1 MQFFHNDSICPSN
14 VLQYDMKRVTI
25 MTTAAQMQQLD
36 EGIARDLFYHDKCDK
51 YDYLLAVGCG
61 AVAGLVDIFMVGSPA
76 SSCTQAWTDTQVD
89 HAVMAFARKMEWTPR
104 AGNETNVASAIG
116 FLEKKFPVNYDQAN
130 GAAVGNLFAMGT
142 KNHHLKSLAHS
153 PDIVGL
159 FFSILNQFTSTS
171 TFLNDGQLITI
182 ATNQFELHGHD
193 FVSKLFCGVA
203 NWFGHIMSDVAGS
216 SGASG
221 RGSGVAIPFFEMF
234 QLCDFGQ
241 FQAGQYRNTLAT
253 IATKVFQEGYDLRFG
268 LTMSIPVVLCDLSI
282 KLIWALK
289 HYFYHKRPL
298 TECIPTKRHDDL
310 RLMLL
315 LGSGTLCAMDG
326 IDAAA
331 RSGGNAVLFFLHFN
345 IIAWCRFAFLII
357 REVCIQLKM
366 KNPIQQQLESYK
378 RVHAALTGYLKELQA
393 IDIDRFERETA
404 QYNHLIAEL
413 RASQSETDLTQLLES
428 EYECLGITR
437 PWQGDF
443 DEFMG
448 DRNNKLVFS

>member
-1 MQFFHNDSICPSN
+1 
-14 VLQYDMKRVTI
+14 MK
-25 MTTAAQMQQLD
+25 TAAQIQQL
-36 EGIARDLFYHDKCDK
+36 ENRTACDLFYHDKCDT
-51 YDYLLAVGCG
+51 YDYLLAIGCG
-61 AVAGLVDIFMVGSPA
+61 AVAGLVDIFMVSSPA

-89 HAVMAFARKMEWTPR
+89 HAVMAFAKKTGWNPR

-153 PDIVGL
+153 PDIAGL
-159 FFSILNQFTSTS
+159 FFSVLNQFTSTS
-171 TFLNDGQLITI
+171 TFLSDGQLITI
-182 ATNQFELHGHD
+182 TTNEFELQGHN

-221 RGSGVAIPFFEMF
+221 RGSGVSIPFFEMF
-234 QLCDFGQ
+234 QMCDFGQ
-241 FQAGQYRNTLAT
+241 LQAGQYRNTLAT
-253 IATKVFQEGYDLRFG
+253 TATKVFQEGYDLRFG

-289 HYFYHKRPL
+289 HHFYHKRPL
-298 TECIPTKRHDDL
+298 AECIPTKSHDDL

-326 IDAAA
+326 MDAAI
-331 RSGGNAVLFFLHFN
+331 RSGGNAVMFFLHFN

-357 REVCIQLKM
+357 REVCIQIKM
-366 KNPIQQQLESYK
+366 INPLQQQLESYK
-378 RVHAALTGYLKELQA
+378 RVHAALVGYLNELKA
-393 IDIDRFERETA
+393 LDIDRFERETA
-404 QYNHLIAEL
+404 QYNSLIAGL
-413 RASQSETDLTQLLES
+413 RTCQSETALTQLLEA
-428 EYECLGITR
+428 EYQSLGIAL

-443 DEFMG
+443 DEFMR